1 MKKHDRNILMKSV
14 IIAMGVFF
22 LTYSAWAGTFLET
35 FDEENLEAWREL
47 IWLDIDIGEAS
58 WEITGGELHGFVPLG
73 IARLFTMGDERWRDY
88 IIEFDVK
95 PLKKHGPGNIAIAAR
110 VKESWAV
117 WCMIGDQIR
126 NANNGIL
133 RGRESRATCFSGNFH
148 IKDQIQTLASTPSPL
163 LKLNKWSMLK
173 LSVKKDVLTF
183 WINDKDILGPV
194 VLELPDELPPLL
206 TGGIGLGLGGYTAHF
221 DNISITGD
229 TVLDNGGFSVE
240 AGLKLTTTW
249 GKLKR

>member
-1 MKKHDRNILMKSV
+1 MKALNIGLG
-14 IIAMGVFF
+14 IF
-22 LTYSAWAGTFLET
+22 LLTCSASAGTFLET
-35 FDEENLEAWREL
+35 FDAEDLEAWREL
-47 IWLDIDIGEAS
+47 IWLNIDIGEAS

-117 WCMIGDQIR
+117 WCTVGDNIR
-126 NANNGIL
+126 IL
-133 RGRESRATCFSGNFH
+133 NDEGLPEPGSRAICFGGNFYV
-148 IKDQIQTLASTPSPL
+148 KDQRPILASTPTSL
-163 LKLNKWSMLK
+163 LKLNKWSTLK
-173 LSVKKDVLTF
+173 LEVKGNDLTF
-183 WINDKDILGPV
+183 WINGRDLLGPV
-194 VLELPDELPPLL
+194 VLKPQDELPSLL
-206 TGGIGLGLGGYTAHF
+206 TGGVGLGLAGYTARF
-221 DNISITGD
+221 DNIRITGD

-240 AGLKLTTTW
+240 PGMKLTTTW